1 MLGEACHMLDY
12 ACHVLESQP
21 VSVTAQTVWPARG
34 RNPFPDS
41 VTAQV
46 EFSDGSSF
54 QLIYSAEGDFAFP
67 KETFRV
73 FASGLVAECENFMK
87 LSLCQGRKQTTKK
100 FASKGHAE
108 EVAAWLAFLKGE
120 SAHPLPYEQSRRS
133 MELTFAVLESI
144 RERKA
149 VALKLLG

>member
-1 MLGEACHMLDY
+1 MLDY
-12 ACHVLESQP
+12 ACHVLDAQP

-34 RNPFPDS
+34 PNAFPDS

-73 FASGLVAECENFMK
+73 FASGLVADCENFMK
-87 LSLCQGRKQTTKK
+87 LSIFKGRKQTTKK
-100 FASKGHAE
+100 FTSKGHAE

-120 SAHPLPYEQSRRS
+120 AAPPLPYEQSRQS

-144 RERKA
+144 RERKS
-149 VALKLLG
+149 VPLKPRGGLSRD